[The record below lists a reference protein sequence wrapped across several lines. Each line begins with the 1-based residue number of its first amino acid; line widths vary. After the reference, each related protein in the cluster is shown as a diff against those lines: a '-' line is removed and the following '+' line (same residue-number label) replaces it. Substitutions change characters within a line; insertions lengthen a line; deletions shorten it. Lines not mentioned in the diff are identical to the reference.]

1 VGLYLSDAG
10 KTWADPVTFADGKS
24 AGKGHWHGRIIRL
37 QNNQLFTLFW
47 TGDTK
52 IGGGMPLHRC
62 RGNADG
68 RDWSTPESTN
78 VLGQTNWPAE
88 LPDGRMVVIYTVR
101 ETQSPGFYAAC
112 SEDGGLSWNL
122 DRQVHVWDAT
132 GRDKIG
138 VNSHDSY
145 PHSHDTISFG
155 APTSIVMDNGD
166 VFCTFWCT
174 EASVTQT
181 KFALLQLE

>member
-1 VGLYLSDAG
+1 M
-10 KTWADPVTFADGKS
+10 
-24 AGKGHWHGRIIRL
+24 
-37 QNNQLFTLFW
+37 FTLFW

-52 IGGGMPLHRC
+52 TGGGMPLYRC
-62 RGNADG
+62 LENTDG
-68 RDWSTPESTN
+68 CDWNTPEPTN
-78 VLGQTNWPAE
+78 DLGQTNWPAE
-88 LPDGRMVVIYTVR
+88 LPDGWIAVIYTTR
-101 ETQSPGFYAAC
+101 ETQPLVFYVAC

-145 PHSHDTISFG
+145 PRSHDIISFSEL
-155 APTSIVMDNGD
+155 TSIVMDNGG

-174 EASVTQT
+174 EASVT
-181 KFALLQLE
+181 